1 MLSVSN
7 SDLVEMYS
15 LLDPD
20 GLGYVTF
27 DRWELALE
35 AASGDEVLKFLGI
48 REGEAIDMIQAAG

>member
-1 MLSVSN
+1 
-7 SDLVEMYS
+7 MYT
-15 LLDPD
+15 LLDPE

-35 AASGDEVLKFLGI
+35 AASGDDVLKSLGI